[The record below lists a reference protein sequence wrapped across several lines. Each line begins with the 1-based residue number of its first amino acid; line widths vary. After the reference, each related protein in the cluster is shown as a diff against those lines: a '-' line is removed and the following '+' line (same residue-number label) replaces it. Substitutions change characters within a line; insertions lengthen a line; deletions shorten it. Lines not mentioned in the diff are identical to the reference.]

1 MVLYVLKWDIL
12 PDSRDAYH
20 AWLEPAIQRTLAVP
34 GVVEFR
40 AYETVAGPHRKVA
53 TYEFADL
60 AAWQTWFNH
69 REVQQV
75 LSEMDT
81 LTTSRT
87 RDLWGPTGV
96 AIRPGQQARE
106 ERAS

>member
-12 PDSRDAYH
+12 PDTREAYH
-20 AWLEPAIQRTLAVP
+20 AWLESAIQRTLAVP

-40 AYETVAGPHRKVA
+40 AYETIAGPHRKVA

-60 AAWQTWFNH
+60 AAWQAWFNH
-69 REVQQV
+69 REVQGV
-75 LSEMDT
+75 LGDLDR

-87 RDLWGPTGV
+87 RDLWGPTGT
-96 AIRPGQQARE
+96 AIRPGAPE
-106 ERAS
+106 GDARAS